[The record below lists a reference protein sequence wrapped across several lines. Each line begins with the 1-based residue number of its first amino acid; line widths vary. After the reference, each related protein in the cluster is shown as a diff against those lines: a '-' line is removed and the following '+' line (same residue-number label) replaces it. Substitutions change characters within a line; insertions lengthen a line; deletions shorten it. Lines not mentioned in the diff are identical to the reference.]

1 MEDRSGLMNEKDFM
15 LKSRLEVKLNDLEKK
30 HLETK
35 EREAQT
41 VGFLER
47 KLRQVELEHKTEL
60 KLRRQLRYEVNNL
73 RKKLLETYQLY
84 TDTLEQN
91 EQMRS
96 EIDRLKGGSLRSG
109 GKETGLGVSRQVDI
123 QIQEAFNES
132 GRINNENGGP
142 LQRGTLSLRGLG
154 DLDPSEQ
161 KLSKSFD
168 ARGGRR
174 SLNGGLGIY
183 AGRSPPCRV
192 NKTVERI
199 RVPDGGRRALG
210 KTVPGLET
218 SRDLGLKSE
227 RAKDWL
233 SQIEELYKPLEY
245 PKTCSRMFR
254 SEPDPL
260 SGVGAESS
268 LCLGTDSPSDEECFS
283 GGYGTPENTEDVITN
298 TGFIIDQISQQDK
311 ELSTLLKKTLL
322 GSSHRSGGASSKGR
336 QRGARNSRK

>member
-1 MEDRSGLMNEKDFM
+1 MNERDFM

-84 TDTLEQN
+84 TNTLEQN

-109 GKETGLGVSRQVDI
+109 DNKGVADLGISRQVDI
-123 QIQEAFNES
+123 QIQEASNES
-132 GRINNENGGP
+132 CRTNKENGGP
-142 LQRGTLSLRGLG
+142 FQTGRLSLRGLG
-154 DLDPSEQ
+154 DLDQSEL
-161 KLSKSFD
+161 KLSKSVD
-168 ARGGRR
+168 ARSGRR
-174 SLNGGLGIY
+174 SFNGGRDPQ
-183 AGRSPPCRV
+183 AGKSPASGA
-192 NKTVERI
+192 NWTAERI
-199 RVPDGGRRALG
+199 RVPEGGRRA
-210 KTVPGLET
+210 PGL
-218 SRDLGLKSE
+218 RSE

-233 SQIEELYKPLEY
+233 SQIEELYKPLEH
-245 PKTCSRMFR
+245 PKSRSLTFR

-260 SGVGAESS
+260 SGVGAEGS
-268 LCLGTDSPSDEECFS
+268 LCLGTDSPSGEECLS
-283 GGYGTPENTEDVITN
+283 GGYDTPENTEDVITN

-311 ELSTLLKKTLL
+311 ELSTLLKKTLI
-322 GSSHRSGGASSKGR
+322 GSGRVSSKGR
-336 QRGARNSRK
+336 LRGMRSDRKWNSNGG